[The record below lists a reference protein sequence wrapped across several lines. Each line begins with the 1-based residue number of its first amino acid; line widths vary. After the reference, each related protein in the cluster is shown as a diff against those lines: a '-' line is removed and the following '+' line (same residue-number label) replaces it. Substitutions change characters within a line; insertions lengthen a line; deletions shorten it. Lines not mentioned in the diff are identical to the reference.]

1 MKRTACRAVLGS
13 LSPATFKDRTMQA
26 HLKNALITTAIVLAT
41 VYALRRV
48 SFTAGIVDT
57 ALQG

>member
-1 MKRTACRAVLGS
+1 MNMSFA
-13 LSPATFKDRTMQA
+13 
-26 HLKNALITTAIVLAT
+26 KNALITTVTVLVV

-57 ALQG
+57 ALNG